1 MKMVSAS
8 IVTLVFPLKHIVM
21 SKADTINIR
30 PQLDRACGIDIHKN
44 KVTICYYI
52 SNKPQEVREYGTFTC
67 ELEQIRDDIV
77 AHNIKDV
84 LMESTGVYWIALCSL
99 LMAAGMNVR
108 VANPLF
114 IKNMPK
120 EKTDKKDARWLC
132 KLLVNGLVRNSF
144 VAGEDQRAFRD
155 LCRMRTKYRNH
166 ITQSQNRIVKNLER
180 RNIKLRSVVSNMDT
194 VSAMEIVAGIA
205 AGETDIEKLV
215 SLCRTKLK
223 KKKAE
228 MRKALHGVITQHD
241 RLMLQGLLD
250 DIVHYRKR
258 IKNIEE
264 QIKKHTQK
272 INEELIKNLRE
283 IKGIGEQSTQII
295 LAEIG
300 DNVKPFATPD
310 KLAAWVGVAPG
321 NKESAGKTYYSGTR
335 KGNVYLRTALLQVA
349 WAAVRTKNSYW
360 RALYYHLTRRMP
372 IKKAIVAIARK
383 LVRLIYKVINR
394 TKTYVEYGADY
405 FHQHLQERLSQK
417 RNHNIV
423 IKPA

>member
-1 MKMVSAS
+1 MKE
-8 IVTLVFPLKHIVM
+8 T
-21 SKADTINIR
+21 DTMNIR
-30 PQLDRACGIDIHKN
+30 PQLMRACGIDIHKN
-44 KVTICYYI
+44 KVSICYYI
-52 SNKPQEVREYGTFTC
+52 SNSTEEVKEYGTFTL
-67 ELEQIRDDIV
+67 ELEQIRDEILS
-77 AHNIKDV
+77 HQIKDV
-84 LMESTGVYWIALCSL
+84 IMESTGVYWIALCSI
-99 LMAAGMNVR
+99 LMAAGIKVC
-108 VANPLF
+108 VVNPKF

-144 VAGEDQRAFRD
+144 VVSEDQRAFRD

-194 VSAMEIVAGIA
+194 VSAMEIVAAIA

-223 KKKAE
+223 KKKKE
-228 MRKALHGVITQHD
+228 MRKALHGVITPHD
-241 RLMLQGLLD
+241 RRMLQGLLD
-250 DIVHYRKR
+250 DIAHYRR
-258 IKNIEE
+258 QIKNIEE
-264 QIKKHTQK
+264 QIKTHTDK
-272 INEELIKNLRE
+272 INDELIKNLRE

-310 KLAAWVGVAPG
+310 KLTAWVGVAPG

-335 KGNVYLRTALLQVA
+335 KGNVYMRTAMIQAA

-372 IKKAIVAIARK
+372 MKKAIVAIARK

-405 FHQHLQERLSQK
+405 FHQHLQERLAQK

>member
-1 MKMVSAS
+1 MKE
-8 IVTLVFPLKHIVM
+8 P
-21 SKADTINIR
+21 DTMNIR
-30 PQLDRACGIDIHKN
+30 PQLKRACGIDIHKN
-44 KVTICYYI
+44 KVSICYYI
-52 SNKPQEVREYGTFTC
+52 SNQSEEVKEYGTFTY
-67 ELEQIRDDIV
+67 ELEQIRDEII
-77 AHNIKDV
+77 AHEIKDV
-84 LMESTGVYWIALCSL
+84 IMESTGVYWIALCSL
-99 LMAAGMNVR
+99 LMGAGMNVK
-108 VANPLF
+108 VVNPKF

-144 VAGEDQRAFRD
+144 VVSEDQRAFRD

-194 VSAMEIVAGIA
+194 VSAMEIVAAIA
-205 AGETDIEKLV
+205 TGETDIEKLV

-223 KKKAE
+223 KKKQE
-228 MRKALHGVITQHD
+228 MRKALVGVITPHD
-241 RLMLQGLLD
+241 RRMLQSLLD
-250 DIVHYRKR
+250 DIAHYRKQ
-258 IKNIEE
+258 IKNTEE
-264 QIKKHTQK
+264 QIKAHTEK
-272 INEELIKNLRE
+272 INEELINNLRE
-283 IKGIGEQSTQII
+283 VKGIGQQSTQII

-300 DNVKPFATPD
+300 DNVKPFASPD

-321 NKESAGKTYYSGTR
+321 NKESAGKSYYSGTR
-335 KGNVYLRTALLQVA
+335 KGNVYLRTIMIQVA

-360 RALYYHLTRRMP
+360 RAQYYHLTRRMP
-372 IKKAIVAIARK
+372 MKKAIVVIARK
-383 LVRLIYKVINR
+383 LVRLIYKIING

-405 FHQHLQERLSQK
+405 FIQHLQERIAQK

>member
-1 MKMVSAS
+1 MDK
-8 IVTLVFPLKHIVM
+8 T
-21 SKADTINIR
+21 DTMNIH
-30 PQLDRACGIDIHKN
+30 PQLMRACGIDIHKN
-44 KVTICYYI
+44 KVSICYYI
-52 SNKPQEVREYGTFTC
+52 SNQEEKVKVYGTFTQ
-67 ELEQIRDDIV
+67 ELEQIRDDIIS
-77 AHNIKDV
+77 HQIKDV
-84 LMESTGVYWIALCSL
+84 IMESTGVYWIALCSL
-99 LMAAGMNVR
+99 LMGAGMNVK
-108 VANPLF
+108 VVNPKF

-144 VAGEDQRAFRD
+144 VVSEDQRAFRD

-194 VSAMEIVAGIA
+194 VSAMEIVSAIA

-223 KKKAE
+223 KKKKE
-228 MRKALHGVITQHD
+228 MRKALVGVITPHD
-241 RLMLQGLLD
+241 RRMLQGLLD
-250 DIVHYRKR
+250 DIAHYRKQ

-264 QIKKHTQK
+264 QIKEHTEK

-283 IKGIGEQSTQII
+283 VKGIGEQSTQII

-300 DNVKPFATPD
+300 DNVKPFASPD

-335 KGNVYLRTALLQVA
+335 KGNVYLRTVMIQVA

-360 RALYYHLTRRMP
+360 RALYYHFTRRMP

-405 FHQHLQERLSQK
+405 FHQHLQERLAQK

>member
-1 MKMVSAS
+1 MKE
-8 IVTLVFPLKHIVM
+8 T
-21 SKADTINIR
+21 DTMNIR
-30 PQLDRACGIDIHKN
+30 PQLTRACGIDIHKN
-44 KVTICYYI
+44 KVSICYYI
-52 SNKPQEVREYGTFTC
+52 FGEKEEVKEHGTFTLD
-67 ELEQIRDDIV
+67 LEQIRDDMIV
-77 AHNIKDV
+77 HQIKDV
-84 LMESTGVYWIALCSL
+84 IMESTGVYWIALCSI
-99 LMAAGMNVR
+99 LMAAGINVC
-108 VANPLF
+108 VVNPRF

-144 VAGEDQRAFRD
+144 VVGEDQRAFRD
-155 LCRMRTKYRNH
+155 LCRMRSRYRNH

-194 VSAMEIVAGIA
+194 VSAMEIVAAIA
-205 AGETDIEKLV
+205 AGETNIEKLV

-223 KKKAE
+223 KKKKE
-228 MRKALHGVITQHD
+228 MRKALHGVITPHD
-241 RLMLQGLLD
+241 RRMLQGLLD
-250 DIVHYRKR
+250 DIAHYRR
-258 IKNIEE
+258 QIKNIEE
-264 QIKKHTQK
+264 QIKTHTDK
-272 INEELIKNLRE
+272 INDELIKNLRE

-310 KLAAWVGVAPG
+310 KLTAWVGVAPG

-335 KGNVYLRTALLQVA
+335 KGNVYMRTAMIQVA

-372 IKKAIVAIARK
+372 KKKAIVAIARK
-383 LVRLIYKVINR
+383 LVRLIYKVING

-405 FHQHLQERLSQK
+405 FIQHLQERLAQK

-423 IKPA
+423 IKPAQKTNMAG